1 MDESDNDILLDKSD
15 GIATIT
21 LNRPHRLNALTARMW
36 REQLPEIWQAAEKD
50 PAVRVIVFTGAGDR
64 AFCSGADVQALAT
77 LSESDRQN
85 APRDQVLLISARH
98 NKVTKPVI
106 TAVNGMCAG
115 GGLMFV
121 ADSDIAI
128 AAEHATFF
136 NPGVSIGQLA
146 FVAPT
151 TWSRWVPFPALMR
164 MTLMGARERL
174 DARRA
179 LELGIVTEVVP
190 AGSSLAARTREI
202 ATLIASNSPT
212 AVRTSKRILWE
223 SLERNLGE
231 AHAMAEKIGAQYR
244 GHPDSVEGPKAF
256 MEKRPPRWK
265 D

>member
-1 MDESDNDILLDKSD
+1 MPDSDSDILFNKSE

-21 LNRPHRLNALTARMW
+21 LNRPRRLNALTSRMW
-36 REQLPEIWQAAEKD
+36 REQLPESWQRAEQD
-50 PAVRVIVFTGAGDR
+50 PAVRVIIFTAAGDR
-64 AFCSGADVQALAT
+64 AFCSGADVQDLSSLAQ
-77 LSESDRQN
+77 SDQQG
-85 APRDQVLLISARH
+85 AARDQVLLISARH

-128 AAEHATFF
+128 AADHATFF

-151 TWSRWVPFPALMR
+151 TWTRWVPFPALMR
-164 MTLMGARERL
+164 MTLMGTKERL
-174 DARRA
+174 DSQRA
-179 LELGIVTEVVP
+179 LELGIVTEVVS
-190 AGSSLAARTREI
+190 GDSLRGRAREI
-202 ATLIASNSPT
+202 AGLISSNSPA

-223 SLERNLGE
+223 ALERNLSN
-231 AHAMAEKIGAQYR
+231 AHKHAEELGAEYR
-244 GHPDSVEGPKAF
+244 GHPDSIEGPKAF
-256 MEKRPPRWK
+256 IEKRPPKWQ

>member
-1 MDESDNDILLDKSD
+1 
-15 GIATIT
+15 
-21 LNRPHRLNALTARMW
+21 MW
-36 REQLPEIWQAAEKD
+36 REQLPEMWQAAEKD

-64 AFCSGADVQALAT
+64 AFCSGADVQALSA
-77 LSESDRQN
+77 LAQSDQQN
-85 APRDQVLLISARH
+85 APRDQALLISARH
-98 NKVTKPVI
+98 NKVSKPVI

-121 ADSDIAI
+121 ADSDVTI

-164 MTLMGARERL
+164 MTLMGAKERL

-179 LELGIVTEVVP
+179 LELGIVTEVV
-190 AGSSLAARTREI
+190 AGASLAQRAREV
-202 ATLIASNSPT
+202 ATLIASNSPA

-223 SLERNLGE
+223 SLERNLSD
-231 AHAMAEKIGAQYR
+231 AHSLAEKIGGQYR

-256 MEKRPPRWK
+256 VEKRPPRWK

>member
-1 MDESDNDILLDKSD
+1 MAESDSDILFDKSD

-21 LNRPHRLNALTARMW
+21 LNRPHRLNALTPRMW
-36 REQLPEIWQAAEKD
+36 REQLPEMWQAAEKD
-50 PAVRVIVFTGAGDR
+50 PAVRVIVFTGAGER
-64 AFCSGADVQALAT
+64 AFCSGADVQALST
-77 LSESDRQN
+77 LMDSDQQN
-85 APRDQVLLISARH
+85 TPRDQVLLISARH

-121 ADSDIAI
+121 ADTDIAI

-164 MTLMGARERL
+164 MTLMGAKERL
-174 DARRA
+174 DAQRA

-190 AGSSLAARTREI
+190 EASLAARAREI
-202 ATLIASNSPT
+202 AGLIASNSPA
-212 AVRTSKRILWE
+212 AVRASKRILWE
-223 SLERNLGE
+223 SLERNLSD
-231 AHAMAEKIGAQYR
+231 AHAFAEKLGAQYR

>member
-1 MDESDNDILLDKSD
+1 MDESDNDILLEKSE

-21 LNRPHRLNALTARMW
+21 LNRPHRLNALTTRMW
-36 REQLPEIWQAAEKD
+36 REQLPRLWQDAEQD

-64 AFCSGADVQALAT
+64 AFCSGADVQALSNLA
-77 LSESDRQN
+77 ESDQQN

-106 TAVNGMCAG
+106 TAVNGMCVG

-164 MTLMGARERL
+164 MTLMGAKERL
-174 DARRA
+174 DAKRA
-179 LELGIVTEVVP
+179 LELGIVTEVVAGASLP
-190 AGSSLAARTREI
+190 ARAREV
-202 ATLIASNSPT
+202 AGLIASNSPA
-212 AVRTSKRILWE
+212 AVRASKRILWE
-223 SLERNLGE
+223 SLERNLSD
-231 AHAMAEKIGAQYR
+231 AQAFAEKVGAQHR
-244 GHPDSVEGPKAF
+244 GHPDTVEGPKAF

>member
-1 MDESDNDILLDKSD
+1 MADSESDILLEKAG

-21 LNRPHRLNALTARMW
+21 LNRPQRLNALTPAMW
-36 REQLPEIWQAAEKD
+36 REQLPRIWQEAEHD
-50 PAVRVIVFTGAGDR
+50 AAVRVIVFTGAGDR
-64 AFCSGADVQALAT
+64 AFCSGADVQALST
-77 LSESDRQN
+77 LAQSDLEE

-98 NKVTKPVI
+98 NQVTKPVI
-106 TAVNGMCAG
+106 TAVNGLCAG

-121 ADSDIAI
+121 ADSDITI

-136 NPGVSIGQLA
+136 NPAVSIGQLA
-146 FVAPT
+146 FVAPA

-164 MTLMGARERL
+164 MTLMGIKERL

-190 AGSSLAARTREI
+190 GAALRERASELAG
-202 ATLIASNSPT
+202 LIASNSPA
-212 AVRTSKRILWE
+212 AVRASKRILWE
-223 SLERNLGE
+223 SLDHGLSA
-231 AHAMAEKIGAQYR
+231 AHALAERIGAQYR

-256 MEKRPPRWK
+256 MEKRAPRWK

>member
-1 MDESDNDILLDKSD
+1 MAESDRDILFETSD
-15 GIATIT
+15 AIATIT
-21 LNRPHRLNALTARMW
+21 LNRPHRLNALTAQMW
-36 REQLPEIWQAAEKD
+36 REQLPQAWQRAEQD
-50 PAVRVIVFTGAGDR
+50 PAVRVIIFTAAGDR
-64 AFCSGADVQALAT
+64 AFCSGADVQDLSALAQ
-77 LSESDRQN
+77 SDQQG
-85 APRDQVLLISARH
+85 AARDQVLLISARH

-151 TWSRWVPFPALMR
+151 TWTRWVPFPALMR
-164 MTLMGARERL
+164 MTLMGSKERL

-179 LELGIVTEVVP
+179 LELGIITEVV
-190 AGSSLAARTREI
+190 AANSLASRAREI
-202 ATLIASNSPT
+202 AGLIASNSPA
-212 AVRTSKRILWE
+212 AVRTSKRILWDA
-223 SLERNLGE
+223 LERNLSD
-231 AHAMAEKIGAQYR
+231 AHAHSEQVGAQYR
-244 GHPDSVEGPKAF
+244 GHPDSIEGPKAF
-256 MEKRPPRWK
+256 VEKRPPKWN

>member
-1 MDESDNDILLDKSD
+1 MHESDSDILFDNSD

-21 LNRPHRLNALTARMW
+21 LNRPHRLNALTSRMW
-36 REQLPEIWQAAEKD
+36 REQLPQAWQNADKD
-50 PAVRVIVFTGAGDR
+50 PAVRVIIFTAAGER
-64 AFCSGADVQALAT
+64 AFCSGADVQDLSTLA
-77 LSESDRQN
+77 EADQKGAN
-85 APRDQVLLISARH
+85 RDQVLLISARH
-98 NKVTKPVI
+98 NKVSKPVI

-121 ADSDIAI
+121 SDSDITI

-164 MTLMGARERL
+164 MTLMGSKERL
-174 DARRA
+174 SAQRA
-179 LELGIVTEVVP
+179 LELGIITEVVER
-190 AGSSLAARTREI
+190 GSSLHARAREI
-202 ATLIASNSPT
+202 ARLIASNSPA
-212 AVRTSKRILWE
+212 AVRLSKRILWE
-223 SLERNLGE
+223 ALERHLSD
-231 AHAMAEKIGAQYR
+231 AQKHAEKLGAEYR

-256 MEKRPPRWK
+256 TEKRQPKWK

>member
-1 MDESDNDILLDKSD
+1 MAESDPEILFEKSD
-15 GIATIT
+15 AIATIT
-21 LNRPHRLNALTARMW
+21 LNRPHRLNALTPRMW
-36 REQLPEIWQAAEKD
+36 REQLPEVWQAAEKD
-50 PAVRVIVFTGAGDR
+50 PAVRVIIFTAAGDR
-64 AFCSGADVQALAT
+64 AFCSGADVQALAEI
-77 LSESDRQN
+77 SASDQQN
-85 APRDQVLLISARH
+85 AARDQVLLISARH

-106 TAVNGMCAG
+106 AAVNGMCAG

-151 TWSRWVPFPALMR
+151 TWTRWVPFPALMR
-164 MTLMGARERL
+164 MMLMGTRERL

-179 LELGIVTEVVP
+179 LELGIVTEVV
-190 AGSSLAARTREI
+190 AGAGLAQRAREV
-202 ATLIASNSPT
+202 AALIASNSPA
-212 AVRTSKRILWE
+212 AVRVSKQILWE
-223 SLERNLGE
+223 ALERNLSD
-231 AHAMAEKIGAQYR
+231 AHALAEKMGAQYR

>member
-1 MDESDNDILLDKSD
+1 MDESDNDIRLDKSD

-21 LNRPHRLNALTARMW
+21 LNRPHRLNALTPRMW
-36 REQLPEIWQAAEKD
+36 REQLPEMWQAAEKD

-64 AFCSGADVQALAT
+64 AFCSGADVQALSA
-77 LSESDRQN
+77 LAQSDQQN

-98 NKVTKPVI
+98 NKVSKPVI

-121 ADSDIAI
+121 ADSDVTI

-164 MTLMGARERL
+164 MTLMGAKERL

-179 LELGIVTEVVP
+179 LELGIVTEVV
-190 AGSSLAARTREI
+190 AGASLAQRAREV
-202 ATLIASNSPT
+202 ATLIASNSPA

-223 SLERNLGE
+223 SLERNLSD
-231 AHAMAEKIGAQYR
+231 AHSLAEKIGGQYR

-256 MEKRPPRWK
+256 VEKRPPRWK

>member
-1 MDESDNDILLDKSD
+1 MAEADSDILFDKSD
-15 GIATIT
+15 AIATIT

-36 REQLPEIWQAAEKD
+36 REQLPEVWQRAEHD
-50 PAVRVIVFTGAGDR
+50 PAVRVIIFTATGDR
-64 AFCSGADVQALAT
+64 AFCSGADVQDLSALAQ
-77 LSESDRQN
+77 SDQQG
-85 APRDQVLLISARH
+85 AERDQVLLISARH
-98 NKVTKPVI
+98 NRVSKPVI

-179 LELGIVTEVVP
+179 LELGIVTELVP
-190 AGSSLAARTREI
+190 GNSLPARAREVAG
-202 ATLIASNSPT
+202 LIASNSPA
-212 AVRTSKRILWE
+212 AVRISKRILWE
-223 SLERNLGE
+223 ALERNLSD
-231 AHAMAEKIGAQYR
+231 AHAHAERLGAQYR
-244 GHPDSVEGPKAF
+244 GHPDSIEGPRAF
-256 MEKRPPRWK
+256 TEKRPPKWQ

>member
-1 MDESDNDILLDKSD
+1 MDASDNDILLEKSD

-21 LNRPHRLNALTARMW
+21 LNRPHRLNALTPRMW
-36 REQLPEIWQAAEKD
+36 REQLPQMWQEAEND
-50 PAVRVIVFTGAGDR
+50 PAVRAIVFTGAGER
-64 AFCSGADVQALAT
+64 AFCSGADVQALST
-77 LSESDRQN
+77 LAQSDQRN

-98 NKVTKPVI
+98 NKVSKPVI

-128 AAEHATFF
+128 AAEHATFL
-136 NPGVSIGQLA
+136 NPAVSIGQLA

-164 MTLMGARERL
+164 MTLMGSRERL

-179 LELGIVTEVVP
+179 LELGIVTEVV
-190 AGSSLAARTREI
+190 AGAALAARAREI
-202 ATLIASNSPT
+202 AGMIASNSPA
-212 AVRTSKRILWE
+212 AVRANKRILWE
-223 SLERNLGE
+223 SLERSLTD
-231 AHAMAEKIGAQYR
+231 AHKFAEQIGAEFR

-256 MEKRPPRWK
+256 IEKRAPKWK

>member
-1 MDESDNDILLDKSD
+1 MDESDNDILLEKSD

-21 LNRPHRLNALTARMW
+21 LNRPHRLNALTPRMW
-36 REQLPEIWQAAEKD
+36 REQLPQMWQAAEND
-50 PAVRVIVFTGAGDR
+50 PGVRVIVFTGAGDR
-64 AFCSGADVQALAT
+64 AFCSGADVQALSAMAQ
-77 LSESDRQN
+77 SDQQN

-98 NKVTKPVI
+98 NKVTKPVV
-106 TAVNGMCAG
+106 TAVNGTCAG

-121 ADSDIAI
+121 ADSDITI
-128 AAEHATFF
+128 AAEHATFL
-136 NPGVSIGQLA
+136 NPAVSIGQLA

-164 MTLMGARERL
+164 MTLMGTKERL

-179 LELGIVTEVVP
+179 LELGIITEVVP
-190 AGSSLAARTREI
+190 GASLAQRAREV
-202 ATLIASNSPT
+202 AGLIASNSPA
-212 AVRTSKRILWE
+212 AVRANKRILWE
-223 SLERNLGE
+223 SLERNLSD
-231 AHAMAEKIGAQYR
+231 AHAFAEKVGGEYR

>member
-1 MDESDNDILLDKSD
+1 MAESDRDILFETSD
-15 GIATIT
+15 AIATIT
-21 LNRPHRLNALTARMW
+21 LNRPHRLNALTAQMW
-36 REQLPEIWQAAEKD
+36 REQLPQAWQRAEQD
-50 PAVRVIVFTGAGDR
+50 PAVRVIIFTAAGDR
-64 AFCSGADVQALAT
+64 AFCSGADVQDLSALAQ
-77 LSESDRQN
+77 SDQQG
-85 APRDQVLLISARH
+85 AARDQVLLISARH

-151 TWSRWVPFPALMR
+151 TWTRWVPFPALMR
-164 MTLMGARERL
+164 MTLMGSKERL

-179 LELGIVTEVVP
+179 LELGIITEVV
-190 AGSSLAARTREI
+190 AANSLASRAREI
-202 ATLIASNSPT
+202 AGLIAFNSPA
-212 AVRTSKRILWE
+212 AVRTSKRILWDA
-223 SLERNLGE
+223 LERNLSD
-231 AHAMAEKIGAQYR
+231 AHAHSEQVGAQYR
-244 GHPDSVEGPKAF
+244 GHPDSIEGPKAF
-256 MEKRPPRWK
+256 VEKRPPKWK

>member
-1 MDESDNDILLDKSD
+1 MAESDSDILLEKSE

-21 LNRPHRLNALTARMW
+21 LNRPHRLNALTPRMW
-36 REQLPEIWQAAEKD
+36 REQLPEMWQAAEND
-50 PAVRVIVFTGAGDR
+50 PAVRAIVFTGAGDR
-64 AFCSGADVQALAT
+64 AFCSGADVQALSAMA
-77 LSESDRQN
+77 ESDREN

-121 ADSDIAI
+121 SDSDISI

-136 NPGVSIGQLA
+136 NPAVSIGQLA

-164 MTLMGARERL
+164 MTLMGTKERL

-179 LELGIVTEVVP
+179 LELGILTEVVP
-190 AGSSLAARTREI
+190 GASLAQRAREV
-202 ATLIASNSPT
+202 AGLIASNSPA
-212 AVRTSKRILWE
+212 AVRASKRILWE
-223 SLERNLGE
+223 SLERNLSD
-231 AHAMAEKIGAQYR
+231 AHAFAEKVGVEYR

-256 MEKRPPRWK
+256 VEKRAPRWR

>member
-1 MDESDNDILLDKSD
+1 MAASDSDILLDKSG

-21 LNRPHRLNALTARMW
+21 LNRPHRLNALTPAMW
-36 REQLPEIWQAAEKD
+36 REQLPEMWQAAEQD

-64 AFCSGADVQALAT
+64 AFCSGADVQALSAI
-77 LSESDRQN
+77 SEADQQN

-121 ADSDIAI
+121 ADSDISL

-136 NPGVSIGQLA
+136 NPAVSIGQLA

-151 TWSRWVPFPALMR
+151 TWSRWVAFPALMR
-164 MTLMGARERL
+164 MTLMGSKERL

-179 LELGIVTEVVP
+179 LELGIVTEIVP
-190 AGSSLAARTREI
+190 GPSLAERTREV
-202 ATLIASNSPT
+202 AGLIASNSPA
-212 AVRTSKRILWE
+212 AVRASKRILWE
-223 SLERNLGE
+223 SLEHNLGG
-231 AHAMAEKIGAQYR
+231 AHALAERIGADYR

-256 MEKRPPRWK
+256 MEKRSPRWK

>member
-1 MDESDNDILLDKSD
+1 MAESDRDILFETSD
-15 GIATIT
+15 AIATIT
-21 LNRPHRLNALTARMW
+21 LNRPHRLNALTAQMW
-36 REQLPEIWQAAEKD
+36 REQLPQAWQRAEQD
-50 PAVRVIVFTGAGDR
+50 PAVRVIIFTAAGDR
-64 AFCSGADVQALAT
+64 AFCSGADVQDLSALAQ
-77 LSESDRQN
+77 SDQQG
-85 APRDQVLLISARH
+85 AARDQVLLISARH

-151 TWSRWVPFPALMR
+151 TWTRWVPFPALMR
-164 MTLMGARERL
+164 MTLMGSKERL

-179 LELGIVTEVVP
+179 LELGIITEVV
-190 AGSSLAARTREI
+190 AADSLASRAREI
-202 ATLIASNSPT
+202 AGLIASNSPA
-212 AVRTSKRILWE
+212 AVRTSKRILWDA
-223 SLERNLGE
+223 LERNLSD
-231 AHAMAEKIGAQYR
+231 AHAHSEQLGAQYR
-244 GHPDSVEGPKAF
+244 GHPDSIEGPKAF
-256 MEKRPPRWK
+256 VEKRPPKWK

>member
-1 MDESDNDILLDKSD
+1 MADSDNDILLEKSD

-21 LNRPHRLNALTARMW
+21 LNRPQRLNALTPAMW
-36 REQLPEIWQAAEKD
+36 REALPRMWQDAEND

-64 AFCSGADVQALAT
+64 AFCSGADVQALST
-77 LSESDRQN
+77 LAQSDQQN
-85 APRDQVLLISARH
+85 AARDQVLLISARH

-136 NPGVSIGQLA
+136 NPAVSIGQLA
-146 FVAPT
+146 FVAPA

-164 MTLMGARERL
+164 MTLMGSKERL
-174 DARRA
+174 DAKRA

-190 AGSSLAARTREI
+190 GALSQRARELAG
-202 ATLIASNSPT
+202 LIASNSPA

-223 SLERNLGE
+223 SLDHGLSA
-231 AHAMAEKIGAQYR
+231 AHALAESIGAQYR

>member
-1 MDESDNDILLDKSD
+1 MAESDSDILLERSD

-21 LNRPHRLNALTARMW
+21 LNRPHRLNALTPRMW
-36 REQLPEIWQAAEKD
+36 REQLPQMWQAAEQD

-64 AFCSGADVQALAT
+64 AFCSGADVQALSA
-77 LSESDRQN
+77 LSESDQQN
-85 APRDQVLLISARH
+85 TPRDQVLLISARH

-121 ADSDIAI
+121 ADSDVAI

-136 NPGVSIGQLA
+136 NPAVSIGQLA

-174 DARRA
+174 DAHRA
-179 LELGIVTEVVP
+179 LKLGIVTEVV
-190 AGSSLAARTREI
+190 AGASLAQRAREV
-202 ATLIASNSPT
+202 AGLIASNSPA
-212 AVRTSKRILWE
+212 AVRANKRILWE
-223 SLERNLGE
+223 SLERNLSD
-231 AHAMAEKIGAQYR
+231 AHAFAEQVGAKYR

-256 MEKRPPRWK
+256 VEKRPPRWK

>member
-1 MDESDNDILLDKSD
+1 MADSNSDILLDKSE

-21 LNRPHRLNALTARMW
+21 LNRPQRLNALTPAMW
-36 REQLPEIWQAAEKD
+36 REQLPEMWRAAESD

-64 AFCSGADVQALAT
+64 AFCSGADVQALST
-77 LSESDRQN
+77 LAQSDQQN
-85 APRDQVLLISARH
+85 TSRDQVLLISARH
-98 NKVTKPVI
+98 NQVTKPVI

-179 LELGIVTEVVP
+179 LELGIVTEVVSGAALAERAREV
-190 AGSSLAARTREI
+190 AG
-202 ATLIASNSPT
+202 LIASNSPA
-212 AVRTSKRILWE
+212 AVRASKRILWE
-223 SLERNLGE
+223 SLEHGLSQ
-231 AHAMAEKIGAQYR
+231 AHSLAEKIGAQHR
-244 GHPDSVEGPKAF
+244 GHPDTVEGPKAF
-256 MEKRPPRWK
+256 MEKRAPRWK

>member
-1 MDESDNDILLDKSD
+1 MAESDSDILLERSD

-21 LNRPHRLNALTARMW
+21 LNRPHRLNALTPRMW
-36 REQLPEIWQAAEKD
+36 REQLPQMWQAAEQD

-64 AFCSGADVQALAT
+64 AFCSGADVQALSA
-77 LSESDRQN
+77 LSESDQQN
-85 APRDQVLLISARH
+85 TPRDQVLLISARH

-121 ADSDIAI
+121 ADSDVAI

-136 NPGVSIGQLA
+136 NPAVSIGQLA

-174 DARRA
+174 DAHRA
-179 LELGIVTEVVP
+179 LKLGIVTEVV
-190 AGSSLAARTREI
+190 AGASLAQRAREV
-202 ATLIASNSPT
+202 AGLIASNSPA
-212 AVRTSKRILWE
+212 AVRANKRILWE
-223 SLERNLGE
+223 SLERNLSD
-231 AHAMAEKIGAQYR
+231 AHAFAEQVGAEYR

-256 MEKRPPRWK
+256 VEKRPPRWK